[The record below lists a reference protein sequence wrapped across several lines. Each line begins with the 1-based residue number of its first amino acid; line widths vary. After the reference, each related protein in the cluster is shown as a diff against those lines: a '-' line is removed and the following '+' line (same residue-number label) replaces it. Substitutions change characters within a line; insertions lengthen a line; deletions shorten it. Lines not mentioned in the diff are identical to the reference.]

1 MGGLVFVRS
10 RPFSVNY
17 PLVCYQFSPLSRL
30 FFSNFSPSSLIYFTG
45 PPPFFL
51 VLPFTIC
58 NFHQQTLLHFA
69 IRRCCCCRSCY
80 SRLVYFRVQSGTG
93 YGGKCPVAALRSLRR
108 RPERQS
114 HPRLANQQMQRLR
127 IRHYDELR
135 RSSRGYSVPQRLHA
149 GQPRPP
155 SVVQNGWIFHRTH
168 QQSLTK
174 RNKKQE
180 KKKQK
185 ARQNKQ
191 THLTKQNSF

>member
-1 MGGLVFVRS
+1 M
-10 RPFSVNY
+10 
-17 PLVCYQFSPLSRL
+17 
-30 FFSNFSPSSLIYFTG
+30 
-45 PPPFFL
+45 
-51 VLPFTIC
+51 
-58 NFHQQTLLHFA
+58 
-69 IRRCCCCRSCY
+69 
-80 SRLVYFRVQSGTG
+80 YFRVQSGTG

-180 KKKQK
+180 KKKKQK
-185 ARQNKQ
+185 QDKTNKRI
-191 THLTKQNSF
+191 

>member
-1 MGGLVFVRS
+1 M
-10 RPFSVNY
+10 
-17 PLVCYQFSPLSRL
+17 
-30 FFSNFSPSSLIYFTG
+30 
-45 PPPFFL
+45 
-51 VLPFTIC
+51 
-58 NFHQQTLLHFA
+58 
-69 IRRCCCCRSCY
+69 
-80 SRLVYFRVQSGTG
+80 YFRVQSGTG
-93 YGGKCPVAALRSLRR
+93 YGGKCLVAALRSLRR

-155 SVVQNGWIFHRTH
+155 SVVQNGRIFHRTH

-180 KKKQK
+180 KKKAK